1 MCDRVIVCVTV
12 PANLQRFQQDQEK
25 YANDVVAFS
34 NEIQTL
40 EVKLKSRDSELTDT
54 KKKLGEATEKYSDLK
69 RRARH
74 YKAHCQSK
82 QVRKFSYSISV
93 SLYQREND

>member
-1 MCDRVIVCVTV
+1 M
-12 PANLQRFQQDQEK
+12 
-25 YANDVVAFS
+25 VAFS

-40 EVKLKSRDSELTDT
+40 EVKLKSRDSELADT
-54 KKKLGEATEKYSDLK
+54 KKKLGEVTEKYSDLK

-82 QVRKFSYSISV
+82 QVRKFVKSKSADKGHITDIYWSPCRWHSTLSELTLNSV
-93 SLYQREND
+93 QKSSMVS